1 MKVDEIP
8 VVFECEGCELIGVVH
23 RPEYAL
29 TRGMLAVVAG
39 GPQYRGG
46 VGRLQVEMAR
56 ALASAGTPVM
66 RFDYRGLGDGEG
78 AFRGFQQVEPDLRC
92 ALETFHMAV
101 PDMSEVVLWG
111 GCDAASAISLNAWK
125 LAGVTGAV
133 LANPW
138 VHAPETAAV
147 AEMQHYRSRWKDPE
161 VWKKVL
167 RLQYDPRPFLGT
179 LIHRYTRSSLQSQAH
194 DGAGAAGS
202 FVDQMRQ
209 GLARFHGDLLFL
221 MSGDSLRSREFDV
234 LLANDPRWHRALDS
248 ARSQARH
255 DVPNADQA
263 FSTAAAREQ
272 VARITGAWIHD
283 VAAVPAQRVTA

>member
-1 MKVDEIP
+1 
-8 VVFECEGCELIGVVH
+8 
-23 RPEYAL
+23 
-29 TRGMLAVVAG
+29 
-39 GPQYRGG
+39 
-46 VGRLQVEMAR
+46 
-56 ALASAGTPVM
+56 
-66 RFDYRGLGDGEG
+66 
-78 AFRGFQQVEPDLRC
+78 
-92 ALETFHMAV
+92 
-101 PDMSEVVLWG
+101 
-111 GCDAASAISLNAWK
+111 
-125 LAGVTGAV
+125 
-133 LANPW
+133 
-138 VHAPETAAV
+138 
-147 AEMQHYRSRWKDPE
+147 MQHYRSRWKDPE

-179 LIHRYTRSSLQSQAH
+179 LMHRYTRSSLQSQAH